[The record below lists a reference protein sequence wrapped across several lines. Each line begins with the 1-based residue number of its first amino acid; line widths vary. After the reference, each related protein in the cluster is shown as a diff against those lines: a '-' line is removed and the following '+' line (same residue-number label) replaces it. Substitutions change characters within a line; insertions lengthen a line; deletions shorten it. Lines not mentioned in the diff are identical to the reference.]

1 MKVYAEICVIIMVA
15 DNASIILI
23 SVVDLSRSGDLVSG
37 IEVKPITVIATPN
50 KLSKLESVSLSF

>member
-1 MKVYAEICVIIMVA
+1 MIIMVA